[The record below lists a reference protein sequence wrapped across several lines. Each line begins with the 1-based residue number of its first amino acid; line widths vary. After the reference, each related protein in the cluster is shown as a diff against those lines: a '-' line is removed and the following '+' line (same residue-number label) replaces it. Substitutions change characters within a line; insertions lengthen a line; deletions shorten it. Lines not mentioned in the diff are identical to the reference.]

1 MRVVLITPPHS
12 NPTGPT
18 LGVAVLS
25 SFINANLQDVSAE
38 VVDLS
43 IKSFHYL
50 LSPERLLYYRESLNR
65 QITRFESQEQLAYQ
79 DLLMLKR
86 KHIAKLRIDTYTSEV
101 KRALAILRD
110 SEKYGIS
117 KERER
122 AIMIINA
129 LLGSIGVACS
139 NHITLSAGDY
149 RSCFSPFSTSDII
162 EYTNNTDNPYYGFF
176 EDWIKRYDMRGVS
189 LVAIS
194 ISFAKQMLPAIQLAK
209 LIKEKHPSIFV
220 QLGGSLMAHLKAEK
234 FTPLFQYCDSI
245 VQKEGELPLL
255 NTLKKIKQGLSMDS
269 KDGVIFL
276 DDSGIIVFPEDTP
289 SIDVTKEITPD
300 FSTINFSDYLVPFP
314 VIPLQI
320 GRTCYWGK
328 CSFCCL
334 NVAFS
339 HKQLW
344 RTASQIVGY
353 IEKIVERFHGNTF
366 EFVDDAIPPLL
377 AGKISDLLLLKGL
390 SVKWFSYA
398 RFDPGFTKELLK
410 KMHNAG
416 CVGLK
421 FGLESASPRILK
433 LMNKGIDLKNVQ
445 RIVKDALTSGMHCQ
459 VAFFVGFP
467 TETELDR
474 AMTVD
479 FLRKEVIPCGG
490 VLTYNGWFRI
500 LKDMPIIQKEKFCNR
515 IAKWNKSEDLI
526 DYYIFDTTTFE
537 EMQNLSLY
545 LKHELFNDI
554 TIDYVRS
561 VDKRRYWF
569 SGLCS
574 IEDYNWG
581 KEETMVVNTH
591 YDLNNTIEYRDK
603 KFDDFRPGK
612 GIYSTKSYI
621 SANLLGND
629 TLALLNE
636 SFCQKKGE
644 LRCCRITM

>member
-18 LGVAVLS
+18 LGIAVLS
-25 SFINANLQDVSAE
+25 SFINTNFQDVTTE

-50 LSPERLLYYRESLNR
+50 LSPERLLYYRELLDH
-65 QITRFESQEQLAYQ
+65 QISQFESQEQLVYQ
-79 DLLMLKR
+79 DLLSLKR
-86 KHIAKLRIDTYTSEV
+86 KHIAKHRIDTYKSEV
-101 KRALAILRD
+101 KRALGVLRD
-110 SEKYGIS
+110 SEKYGIPE
-117 KERER
+117 ERER
-122 AIMIINA
+122 SIMIINA
-129 LLGSIGVACS
+129 LLGSVGDACS

-162 EYTNNTDNPYYGFF
+162 EYVSNTDNPYYGFF
-176 EDWIKRYDMRGVS
+176 EDWIERYDMQEVS

-209 LIKEKHPSIFV
+209 MIKEKYPSIFV

-234 FTPLFQYCDSI
+234 FTPLFQYCDAI

-255 NTLKKIKQGLSMDS
+255 NTLKKIKQGERLYS
-269 KDGVIFL
+269 KDGAIFL
-276 DDSGIIVFPEDTP
+276 DDTGVIVFPEDTQ
-289 SIDVTKEITPD
+289 SIDVTKEKTPD
-300 FSTINFSDYLVPFP
+300 FSALSFNDYLVPFP

-344 RTASQIVGY
+344 RTASQIVGFV
-353 IEKIVERFHGNTF
+353 EEIVERFHVNTF

-377 AGKISDLLLLKGL
+377 AEKMADLFLSKGL

-398 RFDPGFTKELLK
+398 RFDSGFTKELLQ
-410 KMHNAG
+410 KMRDAG

-421 FGLESASPRILK
+421 FGLESASPRVLK
-433 LMNKGIDLKNVQ
+433 LMNKGIDLQNAR
-445 RIVKDALTSGMHCQ
+445 RIVTDALTSGMHCQ

-467 TETELDR
+467 TETELER
-474 AMTVD
+474 AMTVR
-479 FLRKEVIPCGG
+479 FLREQVVPFGG
-490 VLTYNGWFRI
+490 VLAYNGWFRI
-500 LKDMPIIQKEKFCNR
+500 LKDMPIIQKEEFRSR
-515 IAKWNKSEDLI
+515 IVKWNISEDI
-526 DYYIFDTTTFE
+526 MDYYVFDTTTID
-537 EMQNLSLY
+537 EMQQFSQY
-545 LKHELFNDI
+545 LQKELFNDI
-554 TIDYVRS
+554 KIDYVRS

-569 SGLCS
+569 NGLCS
-574 IEDYNWG
+574 IDSYKWG
-581 KEETMVVNTH
+581 KEGVMVVDSH
-591 YDLNNTIEYRDK
+591 YDLDSIVEYRDK

-612 GIYSTKSYI
+612 GIYATKSYI
-621 SANLLGND
+621 STNLLGND
-629 TLALLNE
+629 TLSLLNE
-636 SFCQKKGE
+636 TVVQKRGE
-644 LRCCRITM
+644 LKPQKITV